1 MTAMNAIRIAIT
13 SFILI
18 LIALSV
24 SGWVWTGA
32 HQTTAQSTAS
42 RVVLGLCI
50 AAGVIGL
57 TALWR
62 VKPPK
67 S

>member
-1 MTAMNAIRIAIT
+1 MTAMNVIRIAIT
-13 SFILI
+13 FFIVI
-18 LIALSV
+18 LIALSA

-32 HQTTAQSTAS
+32 HQTAAQSAAS
-42 RVVLGLCI
+42 RTVLSLCI
-50 AAGVIGL
+50 VAGVIGL

-62 VKPPK
+62 VKPPR